1 MKILYFILCS
11 LTNLSLMLL
20 VFFLEFFFIAKLNVI
35 ISPFFQF
42 VLVLLMII
50 VSITIS
56 YFVSNIIA
64 KSIIS
69 KFFNIDK

>member
-1 MKILYFILCS
+1 
-11 LTNLSLMLL
+11 MLL
-20 VFFLEFFFIAKLNVI
+20 VFFLEFVFVARLNII

-50 VSITIS
+50 ISITIS
-56 YFVSNIIA
+56 YFLSNVIV

-69 KFFNIDK
+69 KFFNPDK